1 MMGVGP
7 QRPPYPMKLYF
18 HPDNDT
24 SAAAK
29 LMVCGDE
36 NTKDTAYLSLPDVA
50 ERLARGERLWVPDP
64 FSSQVHEL
72 RGCVRQTV
80 TEPADVLFLVACV
93 RGKETRRGGMAGSG
107 GAFRHLLPRL
117 GTENVLCVAVRR
129 GVYRWRR
136 ATDTIRNVAVL
147 NRQGA
152 VAFAHVEHRSYA
164 PLSGKGRDFCYCLSV
179 ADDAPCVLFDGC
191 IRLILA
197 DKAPETPRDERPL
210 GYGGTRRFY
219 LLPELQDAPLKHLI
233 RMARVPL
240 EGGGDAEARARFLS
254 CFEHL
259 AAKGNFF
266 VGSAPPAAA
275 ENVFYAVAP
284 WQRAAL
290 AEDAA
295 GNCLAYAWD
304 GTDARHL
311 NSLLLLAAWRRGE
324 AILCADLPRFLNL
337 RHRAIGFSPRRDG
350 GSPLPLAA
358 ALRDL
363 LTAQAPERVRVLSTE
378 GRLSAPDIWVEA
390 ADGSTRTRLVHRRGE
405 AAGEFVWELRQTRP
419 ATGETIYCR
428 RLSSLSAAPAYR
440 ALARGW
446 MQRARA
452 YAEQYVNKQLIAT
465 AETESDMVCACL
477 LFNSRFY
484 RPHAD
489 DCPLLRTLAE
499 EVLHDAMLQEEEQ
512 WQE

>member
-1 MMGVGP
+1 
-7 QRPPYPMKLYF
+7 MKLYF

-24 SAAAK
+24 SAAIK
-29 LMVCGDE
+29 LMLCGTDADK
-36 NTKDTAYLSLPDVA
+36 TYAYLPLPEVA
-50 ERLARGERLWVPDP
+50 ERLARGERLGVPDP

-72 RGCVRQTV
+72 RGCVRQEV
-80 TEPADVLFLVACV
+80 TGPADVLFLVAEV
-93 RGKETRRGGMAGSG
+93 RSKEMRRGGMAGSG
-107 GAFRHLLPRL
+107 GAFQHLLPRL
-117 GTENVLCVAVRR
+117 GTDNVLCVSVRH

-136 ATDTIRNVAVL
+136 ATESIRNIAVL
-147 NRQGA
+147 SRQDT

-210 GYGGTRRFY
+210 GYVGTRRFY
-219 LLPELQDAPLKHLI
+219 LRPELNDAPLKHLI
-233 RMARVPL
+233 RMVRVPM
-240 EGGGDAEARARFLS
+240 EGGEDAESRARFLS

-259 AAKGNFF
+259 AARGNFF
-266 VGSAPPAAA
+266 VGSVPPAAA
-275 ENVFYAVAP
+275 DHVFYAVAP

-295 GNCLAYAWD
+295 GNYLACAWD
-304 GTDARHL
+304 GTDARNL

-324 AILCADLPRFLNL
+324 VVSCADLPRFLNL
-337 RHRAIGFSPRRDG
+337 RHKALGFSPRRDS

-358 ALRDL
+358 VLRDL
-363 LTAQAPERVRVLSTE
+363 LTAHAPERVRVLSLS
-378 GRLSAPDIWVEA
+378 GRLSAPDISVES
-390 ADGSTRTRLVHRRGE
+390 ADGSTRTRLEHRCGE
-405 AAGEFVWELRQTRP
+405 AEGEFVWELHRTRP
-419 ATGETIYCR
+419 ATGESVYRR
-428 RLSSLSAAPAYR
+428 RLSSRTAAPAYR
-440 ALARGW
+440 ALSRGW

-465 AETESDMVCACL
+465 AETESDMVCNCI

-484 RPHAD
+484 RPLAG
-489 DCPLLRTLAE
+489 DCPLLRNLAE
-499 EVLHDAMLQEEEQ
+499 QMLPEDDFDYDDDEG
-512 WQE
+512 